1 MRAAAHFRVVG
12 RLDRAG
18 GVHEGTV
25 TIDRVRRLFCV
36 RPLRRRRF
44 YELPLDVVADLV
56 VHKIVLAELA
66 AKRAE
71 KRARRGR
78 R

>member
-1 MRAAAHFRVVG
+1 MKSAHFRVVG

-25 TIDRVRRLFCV
+25 TIDRMRQLFCV
-36 RPLRRRRF
+36 RPLRRRRV
-44 YELPLDVVADLV
+44 YELPLSVVADLV
-56 VHKIVLAELA
+56 VHKVVIAELA
-66 AKRAE
+66 IKRAE

>member
-1 MRAAAHFRVVG
+1 MRAAHFRVVG

-18 GVHEGTV
+18 GVQEGTV
-25 TIDRVRRLFCV
+25 TIDRLRQLFCV

-56 VHKIVLAELA
+56 VHKVVLAELA
-66 AKRAE
+66 ARRAE

>member
-1 MRAAAHFRVVG
+1 MSRAAHFRVAG
-12 RLDRAG
+12 RLDRAA

-25 TIDRVRRLFCV
+25 TIDRLRQLFCV
-36 RPLRRRRF
+36 RPLRRRRV
-44 YELPLDVVADLV
+44 YELPLSVVADLV
-56 VHKIVLAELA
+56 VHKVVIAELA
-66 AKRAE
+66 IKRAE